1 MSASEK
7 ENMERRL
14 LAVVRPPLIYEHY
27 IYDKE
32 DVLDTGVVEIL
43 QRMPYE
49 AQGPVLEQADIFVKV
64 RQEIGLF
71 FLLNAARV
79 LQSVPLPQLP
89 AWTISALDLYDV
101 QGMNAAKEYIT
112 QLENHPHFSSFGREG
127 LKLADVAQILENY
140 ARGLAG
146 REIKIGPADVCFT
159 DTETIYLPEN
169 LNVFTNEDD
178 NFLLYKLMVTHKWAQ
193 IAFRTYRLDL
203 TLLREELLNDLE
215 SCFGT
220 KCQPDNP
227 PIDAFISLF
236 PKRELA
242 MDLFNLAE
250 TVRLETKIRHELEGL
265 GRDMHRIKAILP
277 GPASEAEDYS
287 PQSSAVLSLERWLL
301 TGRVDSSNSGVIAKA
316 VEAAVEYLR
325 SLRNLEAAVEDTA
338 IVTAS
343 VYRLLE
349 TLPGPYQKQHHLVYQ
364 GILRPNEAET
374 TLLRRREYN
383 KEKFRGFLDRLLEKL
398 PEIKE
403 LKVEIPLEQDGDQ
416 GKRDGHRDPVSQWA
430 PDKLLLDGQAVPMP
444 EALRKVIQEILE
456 DVGYIPSSY
465 LMYGAED
472 MSGHHFRPFADVPE
486 DQDEIIPDSGQ
497 SVFVFDEWDFR
508 RNDYRKNWCEMRE
521 SVVESGDED
530 FVSRTLSERHGMVS
544 KVRRQFE
551 MLRLESR
558 VLRRQKEGEDIDLD
572 AVVEAFCDMQAAI
585 APSERLLVRRQRD
598 ERSIAAGFLIDM
610 SGSTKGWINQA
621 IKEALVV
628 MSEALEI
635 LGDRYAIYGFS
646 GMTRKRCELYRVKA
660 FNEAYNDEVKARVAG
675 IQARDYTRMGPPIRH
690 MTNLLS
696 EVEARIRL
704 LVTLSDGKPD
714 DYDGY
719 KGDYAIED
727 TRQALIEAKQRGIHP
742 FCITID
748 KAAHSYI
755 SHMYG
760 RVNYIFL
767 KNVEE
772 LPFRLAEIYR
782 RLTT

>member
-7 ENMERRL
+7 KNIESRL
-14 LAVVRPPLIYEHY
+14 LAVIRPPLIYEHY

-43 QRMPYE
+43 QQMPSE
-49 AQGPVLEQADIFVKV
+49 ARKPVLDQADIFVKV

-71 FLLNAARV
+71 FLLNAPKV
-79 LQSVPLPQLP
+79 LQSVPLNQLP

-101 QGMNAAKEYIT
+101 QGMNAAKEYIA
-112 QLENHPHFSSFGREG
+112 QLENHPHFSSFGSEG
-127 LKLADVAQILENY
+127 LKLANAAPILENY
-140 ARGLAG
+140 AKGLAG
-146 REIKIGPADVCFT
+146 REIKIGPADFCYT

-178 NFLLYKLMVTHKWAQ
+178 NFLLFKLMVTHKWAQ
-193 IAFRTYRLDL
+193 IAFRTYRLDF
-203 TLLREELLNDLE
+203 TLLRDGLLNDLE
-215 SCFGT
+215 SYFGT
-220 KCQPDNP
+220 KLQPEDP

-236 PKRELA
+236 PERELA

-265 GRDMHRIKAILP
+265 GRDMRRIKAILP
-277 GPASEAEDYS
+277 ATASAVEDHS
-287 PQSSAVLSLERWLL
+287 PQSLAVLSLERWLL
-301 TGRVDSSNSGVIAKA
+301 TDEVGFSNNEVISEA
-316 VEAAVEYLR
+316 VETAVEYLR
-325 SLRNLEAAVEDTA
+325 SLGNLEAAVEDTA
-338 IVTAS
+338 FVTAS
-343 VYRLLE
+343 IYRLLE
-349 TLPGPYQKQHHLVYQ
+349 TLPGPYQKPHPLVYQ

-374 TLLRRREYN
+374 TLLRRRESN
-383 KEKFRGFLDRLLEKL
+383 KQEFQGFLDRLLEKL
-398 PEIKE
+398 PDINEV
-403 LKVEIPLEQDGDQ
+403 KVEIPLEEDGDQ
-416 GKRDGHRDPVSQWA
+416 GKRNGRRDPVSQWT
-430 PDKLLLDGQAVPMP
+430 PDELLLDGQAVPMP
-444 EALRKVIQEILE
+444 EAMRKVIQEILE

-465 LMYGAED
+465 LMSGAED
-472 MSGHHFRPFADVPE
+472 MSGHHFRPLVQVSE
-486 DQDEIIPDSGQ
+486 DQDEIRPVSDQ
-497 SVFVFDEWDFR
+497 SVFVYDEWDYR

-521 SVVESGDED
+521 SLVEAGEED
-530 FVSRTLSERHGMVS
+530 FVNRTLSERHGMVS

-551 MLRLESR
+551 MLRLENR
-558 VLRRQKEGEDIDLD
+558 VLRRQKEGEEIDLD
-572 AVVEAFCDMQAAI
+572 AVVEAFSDMQAGI

-598 ERSIAAGFLIDM
+598 QRSIAAGFLIDM

-660 FNEAYNDEVKARVAG
+660 FSEAYNDEVKGRVAG
-675 IQARDYTRMGPPIRH
+675 IQPRDYTRIGPPIRH

-696 EVEARIRL
+696 EVEARVRL

-727 TRQALIEAKQRGIHP
+727 TRQALIEAKQQGIHP

-760 RVNYIFL
+760 RVNFIFL

-772 LPFRLAEIYR
+772 LPFRLVEIYR